1 MFDSEMIQF
10 LRPYPGLYMVPVLPV
25 KTGLSCRSPQ
35 PEADTIICFR
45 KLYLRFLFP
54 YITIILQLNYVF
66 ICKL

>member
-45 KLYLRFLFP
+45 KLYLRF
-54 YITIILQLNYVF
+54 F
-66 ICKL
+66 ISIYYYNFTVKLCIYL